1 MSQQASSDGAPASA
15 GSKSP
20 SWLLLALEGRALV
33 EWAAW
38 YVASP
43 VLRNAA
49 AGDGHPVMV
58 LPGLMTDDRLT
69 WPLRSFL
76 KDLGYAVY
84 PWGEGVN
91 RGPSRR
97 LQERLCRRIT
107 RLQRRHGRR
116 VSLVGW
122 SLGGL
127 FARSLAWHE
136 PGSVRSVITLGSP
149 LSADPDATNAR
160 RVFEWASGRSADD
173 PALRQMLGGH
183 PPVPMTSIFSKS
195 DGVVDWRASLAPRD
209 GRSESIEVPA
219 SHLGMGA
226 NPIVLW
232 AVADRLAQD
241 PRRWRPFEHRGGLRS
256 LLYRKP
262 G

>member
-1 MSQQASSDGAPASA
+1 MSQPRSPQSEAAA
-15 GSKSP
+15 GESP
-20 SWLLLALEGRALV
+20 SWLLMALEGRALV

-38 YVASP
+38 YLSAP
-43 VLRNAA
+43 LLKGAQP
-49 AGDGHPVMV
+49 GDGHPVMV
-58 LPGLMTDDRLT
+58 LPGLMTDDRCT

-76 KDLGYAVY
+76 RGLGYAVY
-84 PWGEGVN
+84 PWGEGIN
-91 RGPSRR
+91 RGPNRR
-97 LQERLCRRIT
+97 LQTRLTNRIERLR
-107 RLQRRHGRR
+107 RRHRTR

-127 FARSLAWHE
+127 FARALAWRRPE
-136 PGSVRSVITLGSP
+136 AVRSVITLGSP

-160 RVFEWASGRSADD
+160 RVFEWASGRRADD
-173 PALRQMLGGH
+173 PALRRMLGEH
-183 PPVPMTSIFSKS
+183 PPVPVTSILSKT
-195 DGVVDWRASLAPRD
+195 DGVVHWRASLAPRK
-209 GRSESIEVPA
+209 RQSENIEVPA

-241 PRRWRPFEHRGGLRS
+241 PRRWQPFERSGALRS
-256 LLYRKP
+256 LLYRDP